1 MMYFYI
7 KSNII
12 KSRYIELDNTNLT
25 IKFLKAFIENKTNFP
40 ANNMV
45 LLFQNQILSDDKDVN
60 YYKIKNNDIIL
71 LTNDTN
77 QFNSY
82 YTDQKE
88 K

>member
-1 MMYFYI
+1 MNMMYFYI

-25 IKFLKAFIENKTNFP
+25 IKFMKTFIENKTNFP

-71 LTNDTN
+71 LTNGTN

-82 YTDQKE
+82 
-88 K
+88 

>member
-25 IKFLKAFIENKTNFP
+25 IKFMKTFIENKTNFP

-71 LTNDTN
+71 LTNGTN

-82 YTDQKE
+82 
-88 K
+88 